1 MMDRLIENL
10 QIFTD
15 RLDQGDKCS
24 RQILNSVQKQDW
36 EGVEFNTNNRER
48 LLDIIAHEQGKI
60 ENIINNIFT
69 EELTPE
75 NINII
80 KSWALDTQN
89 WINQT
94 AEKDDAI
101 LEALNNSKDEVTK
114 EIASIFRSK
123 TAFRGYNLN
132 DVRK

>member
-1 MMDRLIENL
+1 MIVRLMDHLQNFTVKLDSGTKCTQEILRSVENE
-10 QIFTD
+10 
-15 RLDQGDKCS
+15 
-24 RQILNSVQKQDW
+24 DW
-36 EGVEFNTNNRER
+36 QSLESSTENRER
-48 LLDIIAHEQGKI
+48 LLSQIASEQERI
-60 ENIINNIFT
+60 EAIINSIFS

-89 WINQT
+89 WITKT
-94 AEKDDAI
+94 AEADDLI
-101 LEALNNSKDEVTK
+101 VERLNQSKDQATK
-114 EIASIFRSK
+114 EIATLFKSK

>member
-1 MMDRLIENL
+1 MIDRLLNKL
-10 QIFTD
+10 QNFTD
-15 RLDQGDKCS
+15 RLDQGDRCTKA
-24 RQILNSVQKQDW
+24 IKNSVLTKNW
-36 EGVEFNTNNRER
+36 EAVEENTNNRER
-48 LLDIIAHEQGKI
+48 LLSIIAQEQESI
-60 ENIINNIFT
+60 ESVINSIFT

-80 KSWALDTQN
+80 KSWAFDTQD
-89 WINQT
+89 WINKT
-94 AEKDDAI
+94 AIADEEI
-101 LEALNNSKDEVTK
+101 LNALNDSKDEITK